1 MTDKLEKQ
9 KRKAAKLTN
18 PKPVLRPSG
27 KWRCQVMYKGKRY
40 SVEEDDPE
48 IAHTKALAIKNG
60 IIEEEKKE
68 KTNGMTVG
76 EAIDRYIESK
86 DCVLSPCTILNYKR
100 YRKNHFQDLKNVRL
114 SELTQEQV
122 QRSINK
128 LSKTKSPKTVRN
140 IHGLLS
146 AAVAAYK
153 PDMILRTTLPQKKRY
168 DVHIPSSEEISKIL
182 ECSKGTYME
191 LPILLALW
199 LGLRQSEIKGITWD
213 CIEGNILHIK
223 QAIVP
228 GEEGPTLKG
237 VKTFSGDRKIRMPDY
252 IVHLF
257 EKRPHD
263 GDFVFTYRWNEIY
276 MGFTRLCEKNNIPHF
291 RFHDLRHAN
300 ASVMLSLG
308 IPDKYAMERM
318 GHATNNML
326 KTVYQ
331 HTMDDKKSQI
341 DDAIDDYFCSK
352 ITPEFTPKKSKTL

>member
-1 MTDKLEKQ
+1 MKNDLEKQ

-68 KTNGMTVG
+68 KANSMTVG

-86 DCVLSPCTILNYKR
+86 DCVLSPSTIVNYKR
-100 YRKNHFQDLKNVRL
+100 LRNGYYGDIEDIRL
-114 SELTQEQV
+114 SDLTQEHV
-122 QRSINK
+122 QRLINK
-128 LSKTKSPKTVRN
+128 LSKSKSPKTVRN

-146 AAVAAYK
+146 AAVTAYK

-168 DVHIPSSEEISKIL
+168 DVHIPSGEEISKIL

-199 LGLRQSEIKGITWD
+199 LGLRESEIKGISWD
-213 CIEGNILHIK
+213 CIDGDILHIK
-223 QAIVP
+223 QAIVI
-228 GEEGPTLKG
+228 GENGPTLKG
-237 VKTFSGDRKIRMPDY
+237 VKTYSGDRKIRMPKY
-252 IVHLF
+252 IVQLL
-257 EKRPHD
+257 EKRPRD
-263 GDFVFTYRWNEIY
+263 GEFVFSYRWSEMND
-276 MGFTRLCEKNNIPHF
+276 GFTALCKRNGLPHF

-308 IPDKYAMERM
+308 ITDKYAMERM

-331 HTMDDKKSQI
+331 HTMDDKKNQI
-341 DDAIDDYFCSK
+341 DAAIDGYFGAK
-352 ITPEFTPKKSKTL
+352 LNG